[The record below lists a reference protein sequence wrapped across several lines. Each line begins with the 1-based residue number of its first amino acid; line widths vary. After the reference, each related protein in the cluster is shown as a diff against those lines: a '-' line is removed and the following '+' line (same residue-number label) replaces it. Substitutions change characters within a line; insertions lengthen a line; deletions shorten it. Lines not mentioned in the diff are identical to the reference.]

1 MAMQPEGPDPALP
14 RTGHVGEGEVSETVF
29 SPDADRTGNA
39 PPSAWYALA
48 ILILVML
55 FALVDRQVLVLIADP
70 LRKSLG
76 LSDAQFGTVQGV
88 GLGLFLGIA
97 AFPAGWL
104 GDRFG
109 RRRVIAASI
118 LLWSLA
124 VVACGMARTF
134 SELLTAVIF
143 IGIGEA
149 GLAPSIYGMIPELFV
164 DKQRVLANVIFAVG
178 SHLAGAAAYVLCGNL
193 IQWISLHKEFL
204 PAALKA
210 LEVWRLTFVALAI
223 PGPVVILLLATVRR
237 RGSVR
242 RVSTD
247 PEKGTNSSAGP
258 SLLRL
263 YLHKHWLLLVR
274 FFAAIGLMQLGY
286 FAVIT
291 WVPVI
296 AARAYG
302 AAPASIGSG
311 MALARGLGLLGGLL
325 GGGLYMK
332 RTLKKLGDVAAL
344 RVIWIGTM
352 IAVLPALALPWVAN
366 TVQLYVV
373 TGLQMAAM
381 TIGVICFPTVIQD
394 MAPNAIRS
402 RVLAI
407 GMIVTVAV
415 QSVGP
420 ILVGALSDR
429 LSGVGDALTIAVTV
443 IGSVSLVA
451 GVLVLR
457 PVEAEFSILPYKDT

>member
-1 MAMQPEGPDPALP
+1 MLP
-14 RTGHVGEGEVSETVF
+14 RTAHIGERDVAEAVLSVRGSR
-29 SPDADRTGNA
+29 PGNA

-88 GLGLFLGIA
+88 GFGLFLGIA
-97 AFPAGWL
+97 AFPAGWM

-109 RRRVIAASI
+109 RRRVIAVSI

-134 SELLTAVIF
+134 SGLLISVIF

-178 SHLAGAAAYVLCGNL
+178 SHLAGAASYVLCGSL
-193 IQWISLHKEFL
+193 IQWISLHNEFF
-204 PAALKA
+204 PVALKT
-210 LEVWRLTFVALAI
+210 LEVWRLTFFALAI
-223 PGPVVILLLATVRR
+223 PGPVVIVLLATVRR
-237 RGSVR
+237 RGAAR
-242 RVSTD
+242 PVSTG
-247 PEKGTNSSAGP
+247 PETGMGSSASP
-258 SLLRL
+258 SFLRL

-286 FAVIT
+286 FVVIT

-296 AARAYG
+296 AARVYG
-302 AAPASIGSG
+302 ATPASVGGG

-325 GGGLYMK
+325 FGGLYMK

-352 IAVLPALALPWVAN
+352 IAVLPALALPWVTN

-381 TIGVICFPTVIQD
+381 TIGVICFPTVVQD

-407 GMIVTVAV
+407 GMIVTVVV

-429 LSGVGDALTIAVTV
+429 LSDVGDALTVAVTV
-443 IGSVSLVA
+443 VGSVSLIA
-451 GVLVLR
+451 GVLMLR
-457 PVEAEFSILPYKDT
+457 PVEGEFSILPYKDT

>member
-1 MAMQPEGPDPALP
+1 MLP
-14 RTGHVGEGEVSETVF
+14 RTAHIGERDGAETALSVGGGR
-29 SPDADRTGNA
+29 AGNA

-55 FALVDRQVLVLIADP
+55 FALVDRQVLVLIAEP
-70 LRKSLG
+70 LRKSLR

-88 GLGLFLGIA
+88 GFGLFLGIA
-97 AFPAGWL
+97 AFPAGWM

-109 RRRVIAASI
+109 RRRVIAICI

-134 SELLTAVIF
+134 SGLLISVIF
-143 IGIGEA
+143 IGVGEA
-149 GLAPSIYGMIPELFV
+149 GLAPSIYGIIPELFV

-178 SHLAGAAAYVLCGNL
+178 SHLAGAASYLLCGSL

-204 PAALKA
+204 PAALKT
-210 LEVWRLTFVALAI
+210 LEVWRLTFFALAI
-223 PGPVVILLLATVRR
+223 PGPAVVLLLATIRR
-237 RGSVR
+237 RSAALH
-242 RVSTD
+242 VSTD
-247 PEKGTNSSAGP
+247 SERGMSSSAGP
-258 SLLRL
+258 SVLRL
-263 YLHKHWLLLVR
+263 YMQKHWVLLLR
-274 FFAAIGLMQLGY
+274 FFGAIGLMQLGY

-296 AARAYG
+296 AARVYG
-302 AAPASIGSG
+302 ATPASVGGG

-325 GGGLYMK
+325 VGGLYMK

-352 IAVLPALALPWVAN
+352 IAVLPALILPWVTN
-366 TVQLYVV
+366 TMELYFV

-381 TIGVICFPTVIQD
+381 TIGVISFPTVIQD

-407 GMIVTVAV
+407 GMIVTVVV

-420 ILVGALSDR
+420 VLVGALSDR

-443 IGSVSLVA
+443 IGSISLIA
-451 GVLVLR
+451 GVLMLR
-457 PVEAEFSILPYKDT
+457 PVEGEFSILPYKDT